1 MGAKGRLKNRSNVSF
16 KPQFDLFLLVLL
28 LHIVFLSFPSYHMTQ
43 FGKEELT
50 VNPLEGLLC
59 VRCCSSRRD
68 RHEAHQVQNAGTCVI
83 EDICSLST
91 NQIIDGSRLYGHLQR
106 KRRQSPCH
114 QVIRIRLKRQMC
126 SNKLHLVYVKGWTS
140 YKYRRPWRSSEDQ
153 IAKRPRAGGISLT
166 ELVDLNLGLGRKEVL
181 NYLGLEKSFWQ
192 TAPRTKAERDFQGV
206 LEKVNNFHIA
216 LKHTQILTHFN
227 SYLAGNMNYTVE
239 KWKWDR
245 RAQDVIGGWSGREV
259 KLVFSYVEMGNLSF
273 LSKVCVCLGK
283 VVLGKL
289 EGMEIGR
296 SSSETLRCE

>member
-1 MGAKGRLKNRSNVSF
+1 
-16 KPQFDLFLLVLL
+16 
-28 LHIVFLSFPSYHMTQ
+28 
-43 FGKEELT
+43 
-50 VNPLEGLLC
+50 
-59 VRCCSSRRD
+59 
-68 RHEAHQVQNAGTCVI
+68 
-83 EDICSLST
+83 
-91 NQIIDGSRLYGHLQR
+91 
-106 KRRQSPCH
+106 
-114 QVIRIRLKRQMC
+114 MC

-166 ELVDLNLGLGRKEVL
+166 ELVDLNLGLGRKAVL

-206 LEKVNNFHIA
+206 LEKVNNLHIA

-227 SYLAGNMNYTVE
+227 SYLAGNMNYRVE

-273 LSKVCVCLGK
+273 LSKVCVCVRRL
-283 VVLGKL
+283 
-289 EGMEIGR
+289 
-296 SSSETLRCE
+296 TW